1 MIRPSLTQVGDLL
14 PDVLGRPPPRCAS
27 FLGTLFAKTLAVTA
41 GVNHVMSGWSMMTIP
56 VTVVSSVFYI
66 LRECLVPPGGPRSRQ
81 GVSPGVLTALLNAA
95 LSVDSMS
102 SMSVWA
108 VSML

>member
-1 MIRPSLTQVGDLL
+1 
-14 PDVLGRPPPRCAS
+14 
-27 FLGTLFAKTLAVTA
+27 
-41 GVNHVMSGWSMMTIP
+41 MTIP

-66 LRECLVPPGGPRSRQ
+66 LRECLVPHGGPRLRR

>member
-1 MIRPSLTQVGDLL
+1 
-14 PDVLGRPPPRCAS
+14 
-27 FLGTLFAKTLAVTA
+27 
-41 GVNHVMSGWSMMTIP
+41 MTIP
-56 VTVVSSVFYI
+56 VTVVSSVSYI
-66 LRECLVPPGGPRSRQ
+66 QRECLVVHGGPRLRQ

-102 SMSVWA
+102 SMSVWT

>member
-1 MIRPSLTQVGDLL
+1 MPHGD
-14 PDVLGRPPPRCAS
+14 
-27 FLGTLFAKTLAVTA
+27 
-41 GVNHVMSGWSMMTIP
+41 
-56 VTVVSSVFYI
+56 
-66 LRECLVPPGGPRSRQ
+66 PRSRQ

-102 SMSVWA
+102 SMSVWT

>member
-1 MIRPSLTQVGDLL
+1 
-14 PDVLGRPPPRCAS
+14 
-27 FLGTLFAKTLAVTA
+27 
-41 GVNHVMSGWSMMTIP
+41 MTIP

-66 LRECLVPPGGPRSRQ
+66 LRECLVPHGGPRLRL

-95 LSVDSMS
+95 LYVVSMS